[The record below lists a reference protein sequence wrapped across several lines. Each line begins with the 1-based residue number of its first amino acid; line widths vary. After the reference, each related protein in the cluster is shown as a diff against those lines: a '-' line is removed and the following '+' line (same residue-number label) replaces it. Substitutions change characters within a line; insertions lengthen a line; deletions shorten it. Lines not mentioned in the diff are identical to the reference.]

1 MKTLLSPQ
9 QTGKKLQKTTSVS
22 ILEGKINTAVSYI
35 DCKDH
40 MMFVFFLTLLHA
52 AINWK

>member
-9 QTGKKLQKTTSVS
+9 QTEKKLQKTTSVS
-22 ILEGKINTAVSYI
+22 ILDSKINTGTSYI

-40 MMFVFFLTLLHA
+40 MVTTQLHA
-52 AINWK
+52 LVNWK